1 MKKKKLISADSHNGI
16 PTVESLNHGEFIVEE
31 ASTRAG
37 DLRFRQ
43 VDTTELDR
51 LLLKKKISPHQHQIG
66 EEVLGVLHRARM
78 LGIKGS
84 NWHSGGIGGDK
95 DISERQANAYAEAN
109 RIIAYVKNRGGNPC
123 KEALISLLLEDKPTT
138 SGACVLQVIKALNI
152 VGEFFS
158 DRYGW
163 DALPDLDIKK
173 APIPSEGIGAKH

>member
-1 MKKKKLISADSHNGI
+1 MKKKKLISADSHIGI

-84 NWHSGGIGGDK
+84 NWSSGGIGGDK

-109 RIIAYVKNRGGNPC
+109 RIIAYVKHRV
-123 KEALISLLLEDKPTT
+123 ALISLLLEDKPTT
-138 SGACVLQVIKALNI
+138 SGACVLRVIKALNI

>member
-1 MKKKKLISADSHNGI
+1 MKRKKPSNPSNTG
-16 PTVESLNHGEFIVEE
+16 PTQHQIFNGEFIIED
-31 ASTRAG
+31 ASHLAG
-37 DLRFRQ
+37 DVRFRRIN
-43 VDTTELDR
+43 TTELDR
-51 LLLKKKISPHQHQIG
+51 LLFKKKISPHHHQIG

-78 LGIKGS
+78 LGIKGA
-84 NWHSGGIGGDK
+84 NWQSGGIGGDK

-109 RIIAYVKNRGGNPC
+109 RIIAYVKSRGGTPC

-138 SGACVLQVIKALNI
+138 SGACVLRVIKALDI

-173 APIPSEGIGAKH
+173 APIPSEGTGAGH